1 MDYLLLLILGTLWGG
16 APLLVKLTVA
26 EVPVLTQ
33 VAYRLVLSA
42 AILWGVVRVQGLTI
56 PRQRQTWI
64 DYAIMGLFNIA
75 LPYSLI
81 SWAVQY
87 IPSGL
92 AAMLHATT
100 PIFAVLLAHFFTAD
114 ERLSLTRLAGVIAG
128 FVGVGLQMLPSL
140 SGGLQASLWAQLA
153 VVAASLGFAATAIF
167 ARNRFRG
174 QHPLVSAAGL
184 ITMGAAWMLPAS
196 LIVEGPL
203 GTPPSLPVMGAWLGL
218 AIFSSALG
226 QIIYMSLIARTSATF
241 AMMVTYLMPVDG
253 LILGALVLAEP
264 LGPTALASLALI
276 LLGVFLVNRP
286 PKRDTMSYP
295 PGSGS
300 TATRAMEERSDG
312 EACL

>member
-1 MDYLLLLILGTLWGG
+1 MDYLLLLILAALWGG

-42 AILWGVVRVQGLTI
+42 GILWGVVRVQGLAI

-92 AAMLHATT
+92 AVMLHATT

-140 SGGLQASLWAQLA
+140 SGGLQASLWPQLA
-153 VVAASLGFAATAIF
+153 VVAASFGFAATAIF
-167 ARNRFRG
+167 ARNRFRR
-174 QHPLVSAAGL
+174 QHPLVSAAGM

-203 GTPPSLPVMGAWLGL
+203 GTPPSLPVLGAWLGL
-218 AIFSSALG
+218 AILSSALG
-226 QIIYMSLIARTSATF
+226 QIIYLSLIARTSATF

-253 LILGALVLAEP
+253 LILGALVLGEP
-264 LGPTALASLALI
+264 LGPTVLASLALI

-286 PKRDTMSYP
+286 PKRDTLGRPKADTYVL
-295 PGSGS
+295 PGG
-300 TATRAMEERSDG
+300 
-312 EACL
+312 

>member
-1 MDYLLLLILGTLWGG
+1 
-16 APLLVKLTVA
+16 
-26 EVPVLTQ
+26 
-33 VAYRLVLSA
+33 
-42 AILWGVVRVQGLTI
+42 
-56 PRQRQTWI
+56 
-64 DYAIMGLFNIA
+64 
-75 LPYSLI
+75 
-81 SWAVQY
+81 
-87 IPSGL
+87 
-92 AAMLHATT
+92 
-100 PIFAVLLAHFFTAD
+100 
-114 ERLSLTRLAGVIAG
+114 
-128 FVGVGLQMLPSL
+128 
-140 SGGLQASLWAQLA
+140 
-153 VVAASLGFAATAIF
+153 
-167 ARNRFRG
+167 
-174 QHPLVSAAGL
+174 
-184 ITMGAAWMLPAS
+184 
-196 LIVEGPL
+196 
-203 GTPPSLPVMGAWLGL
+203 MGAWLGL